1 MLATIATRLTD
12 QLYFR
17 CPLDPSRKA
26 IYEYGIQL
34 SLSTLASM
42 CSIVMLGLLLKNPAS
57 AFIFLGVFFFL
68 RLFSGGYHAPTY
80 ARCFLLTNSVYLAV
94 VGTSNLI
101 VRFQLYHLLPVIVV
115 VSCVVVMALSPIRN
129 KRHPLSEK
137 TYRKNRKI
145 AVVLV
150 SIESSFFL
158 ILFFWRI
165 FQPYVTVST
174 MSLTA
179 VAVMMLSTLR
189 NAVLM
194 DSLVDS
200 NGQKAR
206 YLHALTEQLSPQ
218 DRKYVLDSAEAI
230 AEALKRKML
239 QGK

>member
-42 CSIVMLGLLLKNPAS
+42 CSIVMLGLLLKNPA
-57 AFIFLGVFFFL
+57 
-68 RLFSGGYHAPTY
+68 YHAPTY

-94 VGTSNLI
+94 VGTSYLI

-179 VAVMMLSTLR
+179 VAVMMLVTL
-189 NAVLM
+189 
-194 DSLVDS
+194 
-200 NGQKAR
+200 NGRRVKQ
-206 YLHALTEQLSPQ
+206 
-218 DRKYVLDSAEAI
+218 
-230 AEALKRKML
+230 
-239 QGK
+239 

>member
-1 MLATIATRLTD
+1 MSLDAKISPIKGKWSDCMLATIATRLTD

-179 VAVMMLSTLR
+179 VAVMMLVTL
-189 NAVLM
+189 
-194 DSLVDS
+194 
-200 NGQKAR
+200 NGRRVQRAFFNLQHANR
-206 YLHALTEQLSPQ
+206 Y
-218 DRKYVLDSAEAI
+218 D
-230 AEALKRKML
+230 
-239 QGK
+239 G

>member
-1 MLATIATRLTD
+1 MLATIAARLTD
-12 QLYFR
+12 QLYFC
-17 CPLDPSRKA
+17 CPLDPSKKA

-42 CSIVMLGLLLKNPAS
+42 CSIVLLGLLFKNPAS

-68 RLFSGGYHAPTY
+68 RLFSGGYHASTY

-94 VGTSNLI
+94 VGASCWI
-101 VRFQLYHLLPVIVV
+101 VHFQLYHLLPVIVAASCAV
-115 VSCVVVMALSPIRN
+115 VIVLSPIRN

-150 SIESSFFL
+150 SIESLLFL

-179 VAVMMLSTLR
+179 VAVMMLVTI
-189 NAVLM
+189 
-194 DSLVDS
+194 
-200 NGQKAR
+200 NGRRVKQ
-206 YLHALTEQLSPQ
+206 
-218 DRKYVLDSAEAI
+218 
-230 AEALKRKML
+230 
-239 QGK
+239 

>member
-1 MLATIATRLTD
+1 MLENIASRLTD
-12 QLYFR
+12 QLYLH
-17 CPLDPSRKA
+17 CPLDQRKKV
-26 IYEYGIQL
+26 IYTYGIQL

-42 CSIVMLGLLLKNPAS
+42 CSIVLLGILLGDAPS
-57 AFIFLGVFFFL
+57 AFLFLGVFFFL
-68 RLFSGGYHAPTY
+68 RLFGGGYHAPTY

-94 VGTSNLI
+94 VGASYWI

-115 VSCVVVMALSPIRN
+115 ASCVVVMVLSPIRN
-129 KRHPLSEK
+129 KRHPLFEK

-179 VAVMMLSTLR
+179 VAVMMLVTL
-189 NAVLM
+189 
-194 DSLVDS
+194 
-200 NGQKAR
+200 NGRRVKQ
-206 YLHALTEQLSPQ
+206 
-218 DRKYVLDSAEAI
+218 
-230 AEALKRKML
+230 
-239 QGK
+239 

>member
-1 MLATIATRLTD
+1 MLATIAARLTD
-12 QLYFR
+12 QLYFC
-17 CPLDPSRKA
+17 CPLDPSKKA

-42 CSIVMLGLLLKNPAS
+42 CSIVLLGLLFKNPAS

-68 RLFSGGYHAPTY
+68 RLFSGGYHTSTY

-94 VGTSNLI
+94 VGASCWI
-101 VRFQLYHLLPVIVV
+101 VHFQLYHLLPVIVAASCAV
-115 VSCVVVMALSPIRN
+115 VIVLSPIRN

-150 SIESSFFL
+150 SVESLLFL

-179 VAVMMLSTLR
+179 VAVMMLVTL
-189 NAVLM
+189 
-194 DSLVDS
+194 
-200 NGQKAR
+200 NGRRVKQ
-206 YLHALTEQLSPQ
+206 
-218 DRKYVLDSAEAI
+218 
-230 AEALKRKML
+230 
-239 QGK
+239 

>member
-1 MLATIATRLTD
+1 MVKFVHI
-12 QLYFR
+12 QFHS
-17 CPLDPSRKA
+17 LD
-26 IYEYGIQL
+26 
-34 SLSTLASM
+34 
-42 CSIVMLGLLLKNPAS
+42 
-57 AFIFLGVFFFL
+57 
-68 RLFSGGYHAPTY
+68 SG
-80 ARCFLLTNSVYLAV
+80 
-94 VGTSNLI
+94 LI

-179 VAVMMLSTLR
+179 VAVMMLVTL
-189 NAVLM
+189 
-194 DSLVDS
+194 
-200 NGQKAR
+200 NGRRVKQ
-206 YLHALTEQLSPQ
+206 
-218 DRKYVLDSAEAI
+218 
-230 AEALKRKML
+230 
-239 QGK
+239 

>member
-1 MLATIATRLTD
+1 MLATIAARLTD

-17 CPLDPSRKA
+17 CPLDPCKKVV
-26 IYEYGIQL
+26 YEYGIQL

-42 CSIVMLGLLLKNPAS
+42 CSIVVLGIFLKNPAS

-68 RLFSGGYHAPTY
+68 RLFSGGYHATTY

-94 VGTSNLI
+94 VGASCWI
-101 VRFQLYHLLPVIVV
+101 VHFRLYHLLPVIVAASCAV
-115 VSCVVVMALSPIRN
+115 VIVLSPIRN

-158 ILFFWRI
+158 ILFFWQI

-179 VAVMMLSTLR
+179 VAVMMLSTLKNER
-189 NAVLM
+189 GV
-194 DSLVDS
+194 
-200 NGQKAR
+200 
-206 YLHALTEQLSPQ
+206 
-218 DRKYVLDSAEAI
+218 
-230 AEALKRKML
+230 KR
-239 QGK
+239 

>member
-1 MLATIATRLTD
+1 MTEYTCDSFRFFNLFPV
-12 QLYFR
+12 YFGG
-17 CPLDPSRKA
+17 KGT
-26 IYEYGIQL
+26 YEYGIQL

-179 VAVMMLSTLR
+179 VAVMMLVTL
-189 NAVLM
+189 
-194 DSLVDS
+194 
-200 NGQKAR
+200 NGRRVKQ
-206 YLHALTEQLSPQ
+206 
-218 DRKYVLDSAEAI
+218 
-230 AEALKRKML
+230 
-239 QGK
+239 

>member
-150 SIESSFFL
+150 SIESLPPF
-158 ILFFWRI
+158 
-165 FQPYVTVST
+165 P
-174 MSLTA
+174 
-179 VAVMMLSTLR
+179 
-189 NAVLM
+189 N
-194 DSLVDS
+194 
-200 NGQKAR
+200 
-206 YLHALTEQLSPQ
+206 
-218 DRKYVLDSAEAI
+218 
-230 AEALKRKML
+230 
-239 QGK
+239 

>member
-42 CSIVMLGLLLKNPAS
+42 CSIVLLGILLGDAPS
-57 AFIFLGVFFFL
+57 AFLFLGVFFFL
-68 RLFSGGYHAPTY
+68 RLFGGGYHAPTY

-115 VSCVVVMALSPIRN
+115 ASCAVVIVLSPVRN
-129 KRHPLSEK
+129 KHHPLSEK

-179 VAVMMLSTLR
+179 VAVMMLVTL
-189 NAVLM
+189 
-194 DSLVDS
+194 
-200 NGQKAR
+200 NGRRVKQ
-206 YLHALTEQLSPQ
+206 
-218 DRKYVLDSAEAI
+218 
-230 AEALKRKML
+230 
-239 QGK
+239 